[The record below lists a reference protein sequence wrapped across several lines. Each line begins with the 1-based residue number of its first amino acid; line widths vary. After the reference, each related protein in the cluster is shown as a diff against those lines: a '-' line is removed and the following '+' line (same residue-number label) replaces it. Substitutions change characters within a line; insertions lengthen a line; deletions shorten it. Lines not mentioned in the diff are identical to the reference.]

1 MSRQWPA
8 LQSNHSTSKSKFLL
22 CNRFAAHQYHTEII
36 IIVNNFKLSNEI
48 CFTPFI
54 NLYTQNIWYLKEKRE
69 SRSWFSERKIAVVRD
84 LEQGPRDLWIQRMAS
99 FAIGR
104 ITKYE
109 PQDTRNFNLRTWL
122 WLQKIYKN
130 C

>member
-1 MSRQWPA
+1 MFYSIYK
-8 LQSNHSTSKSKFLL
+8 LVHSK
-22 CNRFAAHQYHTEII
+22 
-36 IIVNNFKLSNEI
+36 
-48 CFTPFI
+48 
-54 NLYTQNIWYLKEKRE
+54 YLIFKEKRE

-109 PQDTRNFNLRTWL
+109 PQDTQNFNLRT
-122 WLQKIYKN
+122 
-130 C
+130 